1 MTDSLMISIISD
13 KNRIDYVVELNYF
26 IKKFNNII
34 IIRKG

>member
-1 MTDSLMISIISD
+1 MISIISD